1 MISTQEEGPTVGSK
15 KSAPAALFLQ
25 ELVLQDLR
33 HMRRFFQELVVQELE
48 AWLPLAIPI
57 WKEFMMSGSI

>member
-1 MISTQEEGPTVGSK
+1 MSDLE
-15 KSAPAALFLQ
+15 SAPAALFLQ
-25 ELVLQDLR
+25 EMVLQDLR